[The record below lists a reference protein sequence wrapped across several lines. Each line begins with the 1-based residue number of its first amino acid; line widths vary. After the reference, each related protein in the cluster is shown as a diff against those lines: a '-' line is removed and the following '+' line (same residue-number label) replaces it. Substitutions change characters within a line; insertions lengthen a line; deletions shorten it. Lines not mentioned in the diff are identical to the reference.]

1 MKEYIERAVAVKKFE
16 NYRRDCE
23 EENDER
29 AAQIFEDCIS
39 ELMAISAADVAEVR
53 HGRWEQHLQ
62 SSKVAPVYTCS
73 LCKLNV
79 SGFEKRWIKYCPYC
93 GAKLGDSYTFC
104 GHCGK
109 RLPDVQEEDHP

>member
-29 AAQIFEDCIS
+29 AAQIFEDCVS

-53 HGRWEQHLQ
+53 HGRWI
-62 SSKVAPVYTCS
+62 
-73 LCKLNV
+73 
-79 SGFEKRWIKYCPYC
+79 FEPGKIPYC
-93 GAKLGDSYTFC
+93 SECKKYSDDGDKGATFC
-104 GHCGK
+104 PWCGA
-109 RLPDVQEEDHP
+109 RMGEEDEHEAD

>member
-39 ELMAISAADVAEVR
+39 ELMAIPAADVAEVR
-53 HGRWEQHLQ
+53 HGKWVEYPRAHYFKCSEC
-62 SSKVAPVYTCS
+62 KYTVPYR
-73 LCKLNV
+73 KAIFVN
-79 SGFEKRWIKYCPYC
+79 GNREYDYCPSC
-93 GAKLGDSYTFC
+93 GARMDK
-104 GHCGK
+104 
-109 RLPDVQEEDHP
+109 EDEHEVSE

>member
-39 ELMAISAADVAEVR
+39 ELMAIPAADVAEVR
-53 HGRWEQHLQ
+53 HGRWIGIEYDGY
-62 SSKVAPVYTCS
+62 ADGCPVYDLWECS
-73 LCKLNV
+73 ECGEEV
-79 SGFEKRWIKYCPYC
+79 RGEDVPDTHPWCHAC
-93 GAKLGDSYTFC
+93 GARMDK
-104 GHCGK
+104 
-109 RLPDVQEEDHP
+109 EDDHEAI

>member
-39 ELMAISAADVAEVR
+39 ELMAIPAADVAEVR
-53 HGRWEQHLQ
+53 HGRWNPEIHHTYI
-62 SSKVAPVYTCS
+62 PVEYDQNGDPILHEYTSFRCS
-73 LCKLNV
+73 LCGREEPK
-79 SGFEKRWIKYCPYC
+79 EEPYC
-93 GAKLGDSYTFC
+93 
-104 GHCGK
+104 HCGSRMGK
-109 RLPDVQEEDHP
+109 EADHEVSE

>member
-29 AAQIFEDCIS
+29 AAQIFEDCVS

-53 HGRWEQHLQ
+53 HGRWVRDKWPSGTHKLI
-62 SSKVAPVYTCS
+62 CS
-73 LCKLNV
+73 ECGEW
-79 SGFEKRWIKYCPYC
+79 SGKKSRYCPSC
-93 GAKLGDSYTFC
+93 GARMDK
-104 GHCGK
+104 
-109 RLPDVQEEDHP
+109 EDEHD

>member
-39 ELMAISAADVAEVR
+39 ELMAIPAADVAEVR
-53 HGRWEQHLQ
+53 HGRWNPEIHHTYI
-62 SSKVAPVYTCS
+62 PVEYDQNGDPILHEYTSFRCI
-73 LCKLNV
+73 LCGREELK
-79 SGFEKRWIKYCPYC
+79 EEPYC
-93 GAKLGDSYTFC
+93 
-104 GHCGK
+104 HCGARMGK
-109 RLPDVQEEDHP
+109 EADHEVSE

>member
-39 ELMAISAADVAEVR
+39 ELMAIPAADVAEVR
-53 HGRWEQHLQ
+53 HGRWNPEIHHTYI
-62 SSKVAPVYTCS
+62 PVEYDQNGDPILHEYISYRCS
-73 LCKLNV
+73 LCSREETK
-79 SGFEKRWIKYCPYC
+79 EEPYC
-93 GAKLGDSYTFC
+93 
-104 GHCGK
+104 HCGARMDK
-109 RLPDVQEEDHP
+109 EDEHGSEFD

>member
-29 AAQIFEDCIS
+29 AAQIFEDCVS

-53 HGRWEQHLQ
+53 HGRWVEYPRAHYFKC
-62 SSKVAPVYTCS
+62 SECKYTVPYR
-73 LCKLNV
+73 KAIFVN
-79 SGFEKRWIKYCPYC
+79 GNREYDYCPSC
-93 GAKLGDSYTFC
+93 GARMDK
-104 GHCGK
+104 
-109 RLPDVQEEDHP
+109 EDEHEVSE